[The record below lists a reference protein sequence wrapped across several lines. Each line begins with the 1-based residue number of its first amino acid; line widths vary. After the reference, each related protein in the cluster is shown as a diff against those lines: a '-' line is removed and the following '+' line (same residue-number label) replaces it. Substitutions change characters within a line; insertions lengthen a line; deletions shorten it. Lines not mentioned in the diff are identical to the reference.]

1 MTADSLKRL
10 HEEFA
15 RAEDL
20 CAKDASVTELL
31 QPWCPAEFETQD
43 QGCKA
48 DEEASTRAPSESAH
62 SSPPCSL
69 PSTPPGTSPRTSPR
83 SPLTC
88 ETNSAKSNSP
98 PWRKM

>member
-31 QPWCPAEFETQD
+31 LPWCPAEFQTQD
-43 QGCKA
+43 RGCKV
-48 DEEASTRAPSESAH
+48 DDEASTRVPSESAI
-62 SSPPCSL
+62 SSPPRSL
-69 PSTPPGTSPRTSPR
+69 PPTPPKTSPHTSPR
-83 SPLTC
+83 SP
-88 ETNSAKSNSP
+88 SAKSNMP